1 MVRAFIIYIKKR
13 KLIMSFSISGYFEFF
28 VFMFFLTTFVCFVR
42 EFWDY
47 VFMKI
52 VTGAK

>member
-1 MVRAFIIYIKKR
+1 
-13 KLIMSFSISGYFEFF
+13 MSFSINGYFELF
-28 VFMFFLTTFVCFVR
+28 VFVFFLTTFVCFVR

-52 VTGAK
+52 LTGAK

>member
-1 MVRAFIIYIKKR
+1 MVRAFIIHIKKR
-13 KLIMSFSISGYFEFF
+13 KLIMSFSISSYFELF
-28 VFMFFLTTFVCFVR
+28 VFAFFLTTFIYFIR